1 MLLFMA
7 YQSEGPVT
15 LKKRLIRSDNHNGMR
30 HKVVDELDIT
40 RMFQV
45 VRSLDILERP
55 ASFLRP
61 SELLLNKAR
70 KSSVWPS
77 LQSDAERERETGR
90 KERKK
95 GQSITH
101 QTHMRNI

>member
-1 MLLFMA
+1 
-7 YQSEGPVT
+7 
-15 LKKRLIRSDNHNGMR
+15 
-30 HKVVDELDIT
+30 VDESDIT

-45 VRSLDILERP
+45 VRSLDVLERP

-61 SELLLNKAR
+61 SELLLNRAR

-77 LQSDAERERETGR
+77 LQSYADRERERDRERDR
-90 KERKK
+90 KEGKK

-101 QTHMRNI
+101 QTLMRNI

>member
-1 MLLFMA
+1 
-7 YQSEGPVT
+7 
-15 LKKRLIRSDNHNGMR
+15 
-30 HKVVDELDIT
+30 VDESDIT

-45 VRSLDILERP
+45 VRSLDVLERP

-61 SELLLNKAR
+61 SELLLNRAR

-77 LQSDAERERETGR
+77 LQSDADRERDR
-90 KERKK
+90 KEGKK

-101 QTHMRNI
+101 QTLMRNI